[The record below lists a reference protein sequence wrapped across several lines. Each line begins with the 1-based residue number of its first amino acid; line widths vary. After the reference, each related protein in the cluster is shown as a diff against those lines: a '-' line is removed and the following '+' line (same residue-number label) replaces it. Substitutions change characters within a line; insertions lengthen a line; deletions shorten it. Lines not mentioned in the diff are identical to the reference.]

1 MGKVK
6 DLSIEFSPLIKVW
19 KAKDGEFDATI
30 SNNLLPEYVE
40 SKLTRK
46 EYTPHMSILG
56 RYTIT
61 NEGECRVVYA
71 NYVNA
76 SDSIPLDE
84 RDRDIL
90 GMYIEVFLIKRRK
103 SYEQK

>member
-6 DLSIEFSPLIKVW
+6 ELSLELDSQIKVW

-30 SNNLLPEYVE
+30 SNNLLPEYVA

-61 NEGECRVVYA
+61 GDGECRVVYA

-90 GMYIEVFLIKRRK
+90 GMYIEVFLIKRSK
-103 SYEQK
+103 QYGQK